1 MGLETYTKPSQG
13 SDFLPTSHEIRNDAS
28 DEGVFVMTAVPGVK
42 DDSTHQREE
51 DTGQDERDF
60 FQEIG
65 YHDFVK
71 SFCVESDQN
80 LSEDFAKLRAK
91 ANECQELKRS
101 LDDLESN
108 LKTVRKEATASRER
122 DAIEQ
127 KQSDDL
133 LEQIRE
139 MEDRAIMIET
149 MLLPQARQ
157 RIQEMEANNAEIQR
171 KILKGPGWTEEQ
183 EAERAQLAEA
193 YNQSQNEADEI
204 NNRMSTLRLSV
215 QSKEQKVESL
225 VKQRDQL
232 NFQLDMVEEDMA
244 KANRNML
251 AKKQAVDNER
261 TKHKEWEMNL
271 EQLKSEL
278 SDLDKERDEAKEDA
292 DLVATEVENIRAALV
307 NVANDHTN
315 LIKSHAITTDELEA
329 IKKENIDITCI
340 NAEMSKTLDLKRS
353 EHRLLLKE
361 RSKMA
366 KLLELIDQKTN
377 ETENERKTLE
387 NKMAA
392 ISVETAQIERIEL
405 PMLAKENETSK
416 REIRRLLMELQ
427 AINRKVDLA
436 KKGSLVAQDLSKSYM
451 STLKSHER
459 IKKAVHES
467 EIAKARIDEDLER
480 DEARLEKLLDTCKEK
495 QMQLNNMKARN
506 RELES
511 ATACA
516 EEKANRQRD
525 RCEVEREE
533 HNKQSKVLMDLRDDI
548 RNTKREFG
556 LHTEQIRKAKSAIL
570 RADDLISKE
579 HSRLHRI
586 NEERHAI
593 ENDIK
598 CYNEQSSD
606 LKSRREKN
614 AIAIDNLCREIDS
627 ADKRREELRKQL
639 RQSICEKDII
649 ASFPNRIELWRV
661 LTYSLT
667 TPMLSF
673 IQGAQVV
680 ATQAEIDR
688 MQQNMKSLQ
697 SALELGSH
705 RFTCLKKE
713 LEEAHQRNQELLD
726 ENRRMNEMFEI
737 QKEQSEFLAQL
748 EYDISRQRGK
758 NQLLAIEVGRP
769 INLHRWRHIQNSD
782 PVKWSLIEKVHK
794 LQKQVISSTDRVA
807 SQSSII
813 ESKKKLL
820 AKLKH
825 EVSNQSSVESIKSQL
840 LRLKSNYQE
849 LNKEIKVNDLELQQM
864 VEKAECLKGEVL
876 QLEKKRLE
884 MKSAYIVSVIGSH

>member
-639 RQSICEKDII
+639 RQI
-649 ASFPNRIELWRV
+649 
-661 LTYSLT
+661 
-667 TPMLSF
+667 
-673 IQGAQVV
+673 